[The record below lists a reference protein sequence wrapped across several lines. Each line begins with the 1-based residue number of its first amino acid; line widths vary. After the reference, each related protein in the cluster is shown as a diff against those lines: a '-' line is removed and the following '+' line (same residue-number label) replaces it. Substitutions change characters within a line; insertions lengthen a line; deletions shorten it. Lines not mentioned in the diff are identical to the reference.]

1 MNTNNFKIEQLNIFQ
16 ENKKEVESFNIPE
29 DLRQIAEGTLKP
41 CESFWRGC
49 QGSEAHVGGW

>member
-29 DLRQIAEGTLKP
+29 DLQQIAEGTLKP
-41 CESFWRGC
+41 CE
-49 QGSEAHVGGW
+49 